1 MLIIF
6 FFFFSL
12 NPGILISSVSFTLG
26 NPLHLCGFY
35 CLDLGK
41 WFFFK
46 IPPPPAKNQVFIPAT
61 FWILNFNFKWMYII
75 YFLYLNTLYRHKW
88 FVCSLQTFRYVH
100 LWLDK
105 FIYNLNNMHSNTQ
118 PDIKKEG
125 GEIKFIHTILL
136 AWYERDKHMLF
147 WSRLYSIYIY
157 IVSNPTKYKIK
168 SHE

>member
-46 IPPPPAKNQVFIPAT
+46 IPPPAKNQVFIPAT

-125 GEIKFIHTILL
+125 GENKVYTHNIISMIWKGQTHAILKQIIFNL
-136 AWYERDKHMLF
+136 
-147 WSRLYSIYIY
+147 YIY
-157 IVSNPTKYKIK
+157 CK
-168 SHE
+168 